1 MDYAGL
7 TAKYKVNRPLSEK
20 EKQHQLSQTK
30 ASSAEP
36 LAQLSVIRMNSTY
49 LECCDKFY
57 TWKGLMTAFTGFVI
71 LLFAYAFVSV
81 LVVAL
86 TKYPATDPAKQSEF
100 LLFVPLSLVIV
111 SIPIPLALWFL
122 KKEAFRYTHYPL
134 RFNRKTGMV
143 HVFRLDGTTLS
154 VPWREIHFALNP
166 AQMRNFWEVRGHVLS
181 EDRSTVLETFV
192 LPTFASW
199 GSPYL
204 LAQWEFVRRYMEKG
218 PTQLLDLVQYPLDI
232 ADRRETFWF
241 GFQRLM
247 AEFSV
252 APLLAWLMS
261 PLLFPLAI
269 VRWVTMHTCKIPQW
283 PEEVAA
289 QSEVDPKDRYQR
301 DAQHPY
307 VPPQQQN

>member
-7 TAKYKVNRPLSEK
+7 TAKYKVNRPLSDA
-20 EKQHQLSQTK
+20 EKQHHLPQTK
-30 ASSAEP
+30 ASSAKP
-36 LAQLSVIRMNSTY
+36 WYQLSVIRMNSTY

-57 TWKGLMTAFTGFVI
+57 AWKGLMTAFTGFVI

-81 LVVAL
+81 LIVAL

-100 LLFVPLSLVIV
+100 LLFVPLSLIIV

-122 KKEAFRYTHYPL
+122 KKEAFCYTHYPR

-154 VPWREIHFALNP
+154 VPWREVHFALNP

-192 LPTFASW
+192 LPSYTNRED
-199 GSPYL
+199 PNL
-204 LAQWEFVRRYMEKG
+204 LSQWEFVRHYMEKG
-218 PTQLLDLVQYPLDI
+218 PAQLLDQVQHPLDI
-232 ADRRETFWF
+232 AERRETFWF
-241 GFQRLM
+241 GFHRLM
-247 AEFSV
+247 AEFSA

-261 PLLFPLAI
+261 PLLLCLAV
-269 VRWVTMHTCKIPQW
+269 VRWVTMRTCKIPQW
-283 PEEVAA
+283 PEEVTA
-289 QSEVDPKDRYQR
+289 QSEVNPKDRYQR

-307 VPPQQQN
+307 MPPQQQN

>member
-7 TAKYKVNRPLSEK
+7 TAKYQVNRPLSDA
-20 EKQHQLSQTK
+20 EKQHHLPQNK
-30 ASSAEP
+30 ASNAEP
-36 LAQLSVIRMNSTY
+36 LAQISVIKINSTY
-49 LECCDKFY
+49 LECSDKFY
-57 TWKGLMTAFTGFVI
+57 PWKGLMAAFTS
-71 LLFAYAFVSV
+71 FVS
-81 LVVAL
+81 LLCSYTAL
-86 TKYPATDPAKQSEF
+86 SILNIAISKYPTESAAQQSES
-100 LLFVPLSLVIV
+100 LLFVPIILVSVAIPSL
-111 SIPIPLALWFL
+111 LALWFL
-122 KKEAFRYTHYPL
+122 KKEAFCYTHYPL

-192 LPTFASW
+192 LPTYASW
-199 GSPYL
+199 DSPYL
-204 LAQWEFVRRYMEKG
+204 LAQWEFVRHYMEKG
-218 PTQLLDLVQYPLDI
+218 PAQLLDKVQYTLDI
-232 ADRRETFWF
+232 TDRHETFWF

-269 VRWVTMHTCKIPQW
+269 VRWVTMRTCKIPQW
-283 PEEVAA
+283 PEDVVA
-289 QSEVDPKDRYQR
+289 QSQIDPEDRYQR
-301 DAQHPY
+301 DAQHSY